1 MSDYDPRPP
10 GLPREP
16 VVATTAGGFYLVG
29 GVLVVLF
36 LIAGLM
42 FIYPGSAPGERNDQA
57 RQPDRTIDAATP
69 APAQMPAQM
78 PTQGQAPTRL
88 PVAPPEGPIQ
98 TPPDSV
104 TPTNPQR

>member
-1 MSDYDPRPP
+1 MNDYDPRPP
-10 GLPREP
+10 GLTREP

-42 FIYPGSAPGERNDQA
+42 FIYPGSAPGERNEQA

-69 APAQMPAQM
+69 
-78 PTQGQAPTRL
+78 APTRL